1 MHIVNANDGDC
12 EWEARER
19 APEYVTLMAAN
30 IKLISY
36 VIRWTRNRVAV
47 EFRKSSNDLGSFA
60 PPPLS
65 WENAN

>member
-36 VIRWTRNRVAV
+36 VIR
-47 EFRKSSNDLGSFA
+47 
-60 PPPLS
+60 
-65 WENAN
+65 